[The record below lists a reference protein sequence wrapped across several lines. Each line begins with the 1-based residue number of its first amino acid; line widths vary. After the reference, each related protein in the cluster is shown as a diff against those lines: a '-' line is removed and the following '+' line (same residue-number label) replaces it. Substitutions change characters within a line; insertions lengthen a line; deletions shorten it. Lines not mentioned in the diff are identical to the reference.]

1 MAKKKSKS
9 DLHMM
14 IKDVQLPILT
24 LDNQWH
30 RLFPDDQKTETIK
43 VLEQKVN
50 NLLKKQGKLTND
62 IQEMKTLKKRFIK
75 DIMMNM
81 DIETDNNSRVK
92 EKKLDKSK
100 QYINEINDKID
111 KSMDE
116 LGDIP
121 YQIRD
126 ANAELVSES
135 VNVLYQRFIQNN
147 ARINELTRRITQ
159 IREELDQMNELKRDL
174 EASNSD
180 LYTYMHDL
188 LGVDLMDILDGKYQ
202 TSN

>member
-75 DIMMNM
+75 DIMMIM
-81 DIETDNNSRVK
+81 DIGTDNNSRVK
-92 EKKLDKSK
+92 EKKFDKSK

>member
-81 DIETDNNSRVK
+81 DIGTDNNSRVK

>member
-81 DIETDNNSRVK
+81 DIGTDNNSRVK
-92 EKKLDKSK
+92 EKKFDKSK

-147 ARINELTRRITQ
+147 ARINELTRRINQ